1 MEKVEII
8 PAQDRKTVREFL
20 TFPYALYRRDAYWV
34 PPFWTTQKQLF
45 ETREHPF
52 CAHAEMQG
60 FVARR
65 ERQTVGR
72 IAAIIDRNFNQVHNE
87 PAGFFGFFESVNDAE
102 VAGRLL
108 DAAWDW
114 LQQRGARF
122 MRGPMNPSANY
133 ECGLLV
139 EGFDSSPVILMT
151 YNPRYYP
158 QLMEQAGFRQEKDL
172 YAYYLSKEIVSVER
186 AERVAQRALEAKQI
200 QLRPLRM
207 KDFESEVEHVW
218 EVYNSAWSRN
228 WGFVPMTR
236 EECFWLA
243 RELKPIAV
251 PELVLMAEVSGR
263 LVGFLLALPDI
274 NEALKHTRSRFL
286 PAVLLTV
293 LYHRRKIRTIRA
305 VLLGVLEEFRTAGIA
320 AALYAEIIRRGIRLG
335 YRDCEMSWILDDNA
349 TMIRPIEQL
358 GGQRY
363 KTYRIYRRG

>member
-1 MEKVEII
+1 MEKLEII
-8 PAQDRKTVREFL
+8 AAQDRKAAREFM
-20 TFPYALYRRDAYWV
+20 TFPYALYRRDPHWV
-34 PPFWTTQKQLF
+34 PPLWTTQKQMF

-52 CAHAEMQG
+52 LAHAEMQC

-65 ERQTVGR
+65 ARQTVGR
-72 IAAIIDRNFNQVHNE
+72 IAALIDRNFNQVYSE
-87 PAGFFGFFESVNDAE
+87 QAGFFGFFESVDDAE
-102 VAGRLL
+102 VASSLL
-108 DAAWDW
+108 EAAWNW
-114 LQQRGARF
+114 LEQRGARF

-139 EGFDSSPVILMT
+139 DGFDSSPVILMT
-151 YNPRYYP
+151 YNPRYYA
-158 QLMEQAGFRQEKDL
+158 QLLEQAGLRREKDL
-172 YAYYLSKEIVSVER
+172 YAYYLSKEIVNVER
-186 AERVAQRALEAKQI
+186 AERVARRALETAHI
-200 QLRPLRM
+200 QLRPIRM
-207 KDFESEVEHVW
+207 KDFESEVERVW

-274 NEALKHTRSRFL
+274 NQALKHTRSRFL
-286 PAVLLTV
+286 PAVALTV
-293 LYHRRKIRTIRA
+293 LYHRRSIRTIRA

-320 AALYAEIIRRGIRLG
+320 AALYAEVIRRGIRLG
-335 YRDCEMSWILDDNA
+335 YGDCEMSWILDDNA
-349 TMIRPIEQL
+349 MMIRPIEAL

-363 KTYRIYRRG
+363 KTYRIYQRG

>member
-1 MEKVEII
+1 MLFAKVRLRN
-8 PAQDRKTVREFL
+8 PGL
-20 TFPYALYRRDAYWV
+20 TSRS
-34 PPFWTTQKQLF
+34 
-45 ETREHPF
+45 HS
-52 CAHAEMQG
+52 H
-60 FVARR
+60 
-65 ERQTVGR
+65 
-72 IAAIIDRNFNQVHNE
+72 
-87 PAGFFGFFESVNDAE
+87 
-102 VAGRLL
+102 
-108 DAAWDW
+108 
-114 LQQRGARF
+114 QQRGARF
-122 MRGPMNPSANY
+122 MRGPMNPSANC

-200 QLRPLRM
+200 QLRPIRM
-207 KDFESEVEHVW
+207 KDFESEVERVW

-274 NEALKHTRSRFL
+274 NQALKHTRSRFL
-286 PAVLLTV
+286 PVVLLTV

-305 VLLGVLEEFRTAGIA
+305 VLLGVLEEFRTAGMA

-349 TMIRPIEQL
+349 MMIRPIELL

-363 KTYRIYRRG
+363 KTYRIYQRG